1 MIPRPIRRTAAA
13 AALIVSSLLL
23 YPTSASCAN
32 AARDRSLEI
41 LNRWTSIRWGEEN
54 LAWVVY
60 YPESL
65 IDPWVSA
72 EAERRRFRAD
82 QTAAYRAAFVDELR
96 IDSTTPILLSVQ
108 VLGSK
113 PVNLSPL
120 ADHIWLVDASGRKI
134 RPMVIEKN
142 LDGPLQGFAQ
152 GLIFFPKQA
161 SENFQIVVSGLVP
174 ERDTIFTFDGAAS
187 GETTILTAAGEP
199 SRTISAP
206 PEEEEVVVKIP
217 TTSKPKPEPPKE
229 PEKEL
234 EVGQEGETFQPT
246 KPYVPEPE
254 QPQQPQQPDYAEMP
268 PLPRETFEEPRRET
282 LPRMA
287 PKQALEMYLRAWVSG
302 NTERM
307 YQMLSEESKS
317 KISEELF
324 SREVAGSSFRNLL
337 KAGYKVTWTDEMT
350 AKVTVSRKF
359 LLMRSLESTTIR
371 FVTEDGTARVSR

>member
-1 MIPRPIRRTAAA
+1 M
-13 AALIVSSLLL
+13 SSLLL